1 MRNVKSKHFVKSKLI
16 EDFSINSIAGDFD
29 RDDEDPLSL
38 KRLPTKLLG
47 IFIAFLTILLPS
59 LSVYYARPSSQ
70 ENEITINHLIKK
82 DGS

>member
-16 EDFSINSIAGDFD
+16 ENNSINSVASDLD

-47 IFIAFLTILLPS
+47 IFIALLTILLPS
-59 LSVYYARPSSQ
+59 LSIYFTRPSSQ